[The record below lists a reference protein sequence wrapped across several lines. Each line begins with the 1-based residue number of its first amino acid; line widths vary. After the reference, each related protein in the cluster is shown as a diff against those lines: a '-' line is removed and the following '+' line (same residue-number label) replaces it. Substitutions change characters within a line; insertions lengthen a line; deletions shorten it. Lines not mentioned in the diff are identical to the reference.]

1 MFFFW
6 LKALTY
12 NHSHFSIYLH
22 TTNGI
27 ILYSICCFLAF
38 CVVYVVG
45 FNKMHLNKHTEGTSE
60 SCIFQLGWASSVL
73 AAAEDQPRS
82 VETYQ
87 SCELSSSA
95 AILQY
100 ISGAIFAGPYQK
112 SKWICICSTRVFNF
126 ADPQQMFCS
135 CIIGSPSKASV
146 PLP

>member
-1 MFFFW
+1 MFFFFW
-6 LKALTY
+6 LKEITTY
-12 NHSHFSIYLH
+12 IYSQFSIYLH
-22 TTNGI
+22 STND
-27 ILYSICCFLAF
+27 ILYSICCSLAF

-45 FNKMHLNKHTEGTSE
+45 FNKMHLNKHTEGTSD
-60 SCIFQLGWASSVL
+60 SCIFQRGWASSVR

-112 SKWICICSTRVFNF
+112 SKWICICSTRGF
-126 ADPQQMFCS
+126 DLC
-135 CIIGSPSKASV
+135 
-146 PLP
+146 